1 MTDEKIYIWGEKIPG
16 NSPKSKMDIL
26 NIHKN
31 YTTQDLFEKYPG
43 IWDKST
49 SKIDDMSGNDTMV
62 YRQEIENGPAQ
73 LTYEDKPF
81 LIPYLV
87 EGSDKCVIICPGGA
101 YLTKSMIEEG
111 KDVAEFLNQAGIS
124 ALVLWYRTYPY
135 RAPLMFLDC
144 QRAIRYVRYYAKN
157 FGINPDKI
165 AIVGFSAGG
174 NLVSVTNFIMRN
186 QTIII
191 DDYQP
196 DEIDK
201 MDASVAGLAGI
212 YPAVAIA
219 EDKIIAAIGGKDIYN
234 DPTKRQKFAENYDV
248 FSHIQKGDAPLFLC
262 AAMDDEVVPA
272 HHLLRLTQIAQD
284 RKIPVELHLFPY
296 GGHGFGACLGEQ
308 IPQFYHDRSLVRQW
322 KDLFVTWLN
331 HLFEEK

>member
-1 MTDEKIYIWGEKIPG
+1 
-16 NSPKSKMDIL
+16 
-26 NIHKN
+26 
-31 YTTQDLFEKYPG
+31 
-43 IWDKST
+43 
-49 SKIDDMSGNDTMV
+49 
-62 YRQEIENGPAQ
+62 
-73 LTYEDKPF
+73 
-81 LIPYLV
+81 
-87 EGSDKCVIICPGGA
+87 
-101 YLTKSMIEEG
+101 MIEEG

-157 FGINPDKI
+157 FGINPNKI

-272 HHLLRLTQIAQD
+272 HHLLRLIQIAQD